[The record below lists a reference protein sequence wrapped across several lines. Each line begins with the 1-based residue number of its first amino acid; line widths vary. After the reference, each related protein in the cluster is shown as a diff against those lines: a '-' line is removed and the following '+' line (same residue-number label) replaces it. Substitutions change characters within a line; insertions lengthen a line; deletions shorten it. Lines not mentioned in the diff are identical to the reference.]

1 MRAATAL
8 LLLWA
13 VAPALAADDPYKV
26 KLLLGGGY
34 EVGTQS
40 FSQTVSLEQFAETAT
55 IATAYEAEAA
65 PGIDVGVQFNAFKHV
80 GVAVAGTLYDRDLGG
95 RFEASFPHPFFF
107 DRNREA
113 TDSVSGK
120 MKETAVHASVV
131 AFGHSG
137 SLDFSGWAGV
147 SFFKVE
153 ADLLTNVNYSHEYP
167 YDSVTVTSK
176 PVTTASDRP
185 IGFNVGA
192 SLDWRFSKSVGFGVQ
207 GRFSQ
212 AQAKLSA
219 PNAADTEVDAGG
231 FQVGGGLR
239 IYF

>member
-1 MRAATAL
+1 MRAATTL
-8 LLLWA
+8 LVLLA
-13 VAPALAADDPYKV
+13 AAPATAADDPYKV

-40 FSQTVSLEQFAETAT
+40 FSQTVELSQFAETAT
-55 IATAYEAEAA
+55 IATAYEADAA
-65 PGIDVGVQFNAFKHV
+65 PGVDVTIQFNAFKHV
-80 GVAVAGTLYDRDLGG
+80 GFSLAGTLYDRDLSGD
-95 RFEASFPHPFFF
+95 FDASFPHPFFF
-107 DRNREA
+107 NQDREA
-113 TDSVSGK
+113 TGSVSGK
-120 MKETAVHASVV
+120 MKETAGHASIVV
-131 AFGHSG
+131 FGHSG
-137 SLDFSGWAGV
+137 SLDLSGWAGV

-167 YDSVTVTSK
+167 YDSVTVTST
-176 PVTTASDRP
+176 PMSTASDQP

-192 SLDWRFSKSVGFGVQ
+192 SLDWRFSKSVGFGIQ

-212 AQAKLSA
+212 AKAKLSA

-239 IYF
+239 VYF